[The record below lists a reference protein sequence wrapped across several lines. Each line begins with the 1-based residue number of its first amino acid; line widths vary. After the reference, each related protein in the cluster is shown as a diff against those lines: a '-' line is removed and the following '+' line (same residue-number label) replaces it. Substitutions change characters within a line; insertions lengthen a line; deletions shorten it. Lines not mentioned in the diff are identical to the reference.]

1 MKKIIFILFF
11 LLSSIFIQ
19 ADKLLIV
26 TGEWEP
32 YISQSLENY
41 GPISNIITKVFNE
54 MGIEVE
60 YKFYP
65 WRRCEE
71 LVKSGE
77 AFATFPYIVT
87 PEREKI
93 YFFSEALYKSAGRVF
108 YMKENLKEFDWNE
121 YAEFKKY
128 RLGGVFGYWYE
139 LPFRKEGLSV
149 DYSATEAIALHK
161 LYNMRLDL
169 VVGDED
175 VMWEIIRKNYPKE
188 IDKFMTAAKELN
200 SNTLHLI
207 TSKDNEKF
215 VDIMK
220 EFNKTIKIMKKEEKI

>member
-1 MKKIIFILFF
+1 MKKNFLVLFF

-32 YISQSLENY
+32 YISQTLENY
-41 GPISNIITKVFNE
+41 GPISNTITKVFEE
-54 MGIEVE
+54 MGIEIE

-77 AFATFPYIVT
+77 AFGTFPYIIT
-87 PEREKI
+87 PEREKT
-93 YFFSEALYKSAGRVF
+93 YYYSEALYKSVGKVF
-108 YMKENLKEFDWNE
+108 YMKENLKEFDWNDFSD
-121 YAEFKKY
+121 FKGH

-139 LPFRKEGLSV
+139 VPFKEEGLSV
-149 DYSATEAIALHK
+149 DYSATELIALQK

-169 VVGDED
+169 VVGDEE
-175 VMWEIIRKNYPKE
+175 VMWEIIRKNYPKD
-188 IDKFMTAAKELN
+188 IDKFMTAPKELN

-215 VDIMK
+215 V
-220 EFNKTIKIMKKEEKI
+220 EIMKKFNNIIKLMEKEGKI